1 MRNLVVVRAALA
13 AALVVVSVEAA
24 HAQIYESVGIRAQG
38 MGGAFV
44 AIADDA
50 SATWWNPAGLAG
62 GAYVNTI
69 IEYGTAQ
76 DPRVA
81 TDASGAAVPAWR
93 LNTKGVSIAYP
104 AMGLSYYRLLVS
116 QIQPIAAIGT
126 DPLSRQDPGRAPV
139 RQTSLVLQQFGV
151 TVGQSVGSHLV
162 LGSTLKLL
170 RGGSGSAS
178 TAAADASLDQAA
190 ALPTSAESHVDL
202 DLGAMARFG
211 AISLGAVVKN
221 VRESSFGS
229 GDAVVDLRRQARVG
243 FAATSGKKRGS
254 IGAFSFAVDA
264 DLTRTAM
271 ATGDVRHVAAG
282 FEGWAFGSSLGLRA
296 GVSANT
302 VGDARP
308 AAGAGL
314 SLALRKGTYVDS
326 QATFGS
332 DQSRKGWGLALR
344 VTF

>member
-1 MRNLVVVRAALA
+1 MRNFVVVRAALA

-44 AIADDA
+44 AVADDA
-50 SATWWNPAGLAG
+50 TATWWNPAGLAG

-81 TDASGAAVPAWR
+81 TDSSGAVPAWR
-93 LNTKGVSIAYP
+93 VNTKGVSIAYP
-104 AMGLSYYRLLVS
+104 ALGLSYYRLVVA
-116 QIQPIAAIGT
+116 QIQPVTAIGT

-151 TVGQSVGSHLV
+151 TVGQSVGNHLV
-162 LGSTLKLL
+162 LGSTLKLVH
-170 RGGSGSAS
+170 GGSGASSAV
-178 TAAADASLDQAA
+178 AADASLDQAA
-190 ALPTSAESHVDL
+190 GLPTGSETHPDL

-211 AISLGAVVKN
+211 AVSIGAVVKN
-221 VRESSFGS
+221 VREPSFGS

-243 FAATSGKKRGS
+243 LAAASGKKRGAMS
-254 IGAFSFAVDA
+254 AFTVAVDA

-282 FEGWAFGSSLGLRA
+282 LEGWLFGSSLGLRG

-302 VGDARP
+302 IGSARP

-332 DQSRKGWGLALR
+332 DQSRKGWGFALR